1 MFNIMCVI
9 GIIVTIATMIGDR
22 AKSKPIPP
30 DAKFDWDAYYADL
43 ANGMDKMTQLE
54 KRRRGEYWTTKK

>member
-1 MFNIMCVI
+1 MFSIMCAI
-9 GIIVTIATMIGDR
+9 GIIVTIALAINDKATT
-22 AKSKPIPP
+22 KPIPP
-30 DAKFDWDAYYADL
+30 DARFDWDAYYADL